1 MSTNVKDLI
10 VKLILSGIGMSSRID
25 GNDVRIAVEFIRS
38 FIDGDRVVHKP
49 LQDIAS
55 RLAGILDGDLNINSR
70 TNVASISTG
79 SRRITLSTSLGR
91 REQSIS
97 INVGCLNRGGTL
109 VLSSRAFIMEF
120 LKSGVL
126 RRGSITD
133 YVVVDSD
140 GLLRALNE
148 VEAKYS
154 DKIIMKIP
162 ECSFYF
168 LKRGNSL
175 VRLDKLGSSAN
186 NIQSSDQPKWE
197 YLIVPRSIL
206 EQYELIL
213 GVNLGFIETNPDN
226 PDSSKAM
233 SSISLPCIVS
243 IAPPQLP
250 QENNKVK
257 VKMSLRLYWI
267 DSKTFID
274 PCMHYN
280 VANAQPEEVSH
291 YYVKP
296 EDKVLLSG
304 NLLELINKAERTR
317 DNDVNKL
324 DLLSNIFI
332 IPYISKP
339 EEVKPPSPHRELQ
352 NLLVKLGETLGFN
365 AVIEYDIGG
374 FRLDVAWLDGDEL
387 EYAFE
392 VVIGGSVIEALYRL
406 ERSEARNKVLV
417 VDDEKLNEV
426 KTKANTDIKVISISS
441 IISGKKAEV
450 IRQILS

>member
-10 VKLILSGIGMSSRID
+10 VKLILSGMGMSSRID
-25 GNDVRIAVEFIRS
+25 GNDVRIAAEFIRS

-70 TNVASISTG
+70 MNIASISTG
-79 SRRITLSTSLGR
+79 NRKITLSTSLGR
-91 REQSIS
+91 GEQSIS
-97 INVGCLNRGGTL
+97 INVRCLNRGSTL
-109 VLSSRAFIMEF
+109 MLSSRAFIMEF
-120 LKSGVL
+120 LKNGVL

-140 GLLRALNE
+140 ELLRALNE

-162 ECSFYF
+162 EFSFYF

-197 YLIVPRSIL
+197 YLIVPRSIF

-213 GVNLGFIETNPDN
+213 GVNLGFLKTN

-233 SSISLPCIVS
+233 SSISPSYIVS
-243 IAPPQLP
+243 TAPPQLP
-250 QENNKVK
+250 QENNK

-280 VANAQPEEVSH
+280 VVNAQPEEVSH

-304 NLLELINKAERTR
+304 DLLELINKAERTR

-324 DLLSNIFI
+324 NLLSNIFI

-365 AVIEYDIGG
+365 AVTEYDIGG

-417 VDDEKLNEV
+417 VDDEKLNEA

-441 IISGKKAEV
+441 IISGRKAEV

>member
-213 GVNLGFIETNPDN
+213 GVNLGFLETN

-233 SSISLPCIVS
+233 SSISLSHIVS
-243 IAPPQLP
+243 TAPPQLS

-257 VKMSLRLYWI
+257 MTLRLYWI

-374 FRLDVAWLDGDEL
+374 FRLDAAWLDGDEL